1 MVGHVKAFEGKVNG
15 SVLLLLHAFEALEV
29 DYQNGRSLENLELFD
44 SLLVHFAPTTEPSV
58 LIRQFLRCHELS
70 ETVIDSHFVV
80 LRLILSRSSL
90 FWKRLHK
97 KSRADQVFIQRPTL
111 VRIERHL

>member
-15 SVLLLLHAFEALEV
+15 RVLLLLHAFEALEV
-29 DYQNGRSLENLELFD
+29 DYQNGRRFKHLELFD
-44 SLLVHFAPTTEPSV
+44 GLLMHLAPSTEPSV
-58 LIRQFLRCHELS
+58 LIRQFLRRHELP
-70 ETVIDSHFVV
+70 ETVIDSHLVV
-80 LRLILSRSSL
+80 LRLILPRSSL

-97 KSRADQVFIQRPTL
+97 KSRADQVFIQPPTL